1 MVRKTSLGN
10 PQLISGLLQGN
21 IDFDSDLYQI
31 QLLSGC
37 IRLGCLIRKGFLGAI
52 FQREVFMFFF
62 LPSIL
67 SVLYIYVHD
76 FSNKY
81 NNNKHIMLAHLI
93 C

>member
-52 FQREVFMFFF
+52 FQREVFVFFYHPYF
-62 LPSIL
+62 LS
-67 SVLYIYVHD
+67 YIYMHMI
-76 FSNKY
+76 FQINIITISTLCLP
-81 NNNKHIMLAHLI
+81 I
-93 C
+93 

>member
-1 MVRKTSLGN
+1 MVRKTSLEN

-21 IDFDSDLYQI
+21 IDFDSELYQI

-37 IRLGCLIRKGFLGAI
+37 IRLGCLIRKGFLGTI
-52 FQREVFMFFF
+52 FQREVFVFF

-67 SVLYIYVHD
+67 SVLYIYAHD

-81 NNNKHIMLAHLI
+81 NKNKHIMLAHLI